1 LELEI
6 LKQELKSLPQNK
18 LPKHIGLIPDGNR
31 RWARKNNLDIRI
43 GHLTGYETIK
53 KILFAFFDAG
63 IHYLSIYALSLENA
77 RKRSQKELEQIYKI
91 LIKAV
96 EAVKEEPK
104 VVEEKVRFNVFGRI
118 EKLPPKVRAKID
130 ELTEFTKDHNQ
141 NFINLLIMYD
151 GQAEIVDAVKSILN
165 NNANPSLID
174 PKYIK
179 EHLYTAN
186 YPEVDYI
193 IRTGMEDGARLSG
206 FLLWDSSYAEFKFRN
221 EYWPEYSEGML
232 VSDLKEYVE
241 RNRRKGK

>member
-6 LKQELKSLPQNK
+6 LKQELKSLPKNK

-77 RKRSQKELEQIYKI
+77 KKRSQKELEQIYKI

-104 VVEEKVRFNVFGRI
+104 VVEEKVKFNVLGRI
-118 EKLPPKVRAKID
+118 EKLPPKVRTTVD
-130 ELTEFTKDHNQ
+130 E
-141 NFINLLIMYD
+141 
-151 GQAEIVDAVKSILN
+151 
-165 NNANPSLID
+165 
-174 PKYIK
+174 
-179 EHLYTAN
+179 
-186 YPEVDYI
+186 
-193 IRTGMEDGARLSG
+193 
-206 FLLWDSSYAEFKFRN
+206 
-221 EYWPEYSEGML
+221 
-232 VSDLKEYVE
+232 
-241 RNRRKGK
+241 